1 MDIPGFLL
9 FCVFLHDFQ
18 KNMRFWNQ
26 IRRLWYFFK
35 LTLESVK
42 VYRFH
47 VRTMHTLLRQAVHDI
62 IHIMSWTAFLNEKM
76 YDRRTI
82 RKSCGN
88 WKSEDSGKTENLLAV
103 PVWLREYMHRG
114 RFSPEKRTYEELWMQ
129 KTDPTPGK
137 TPRSHRTAVRQACR
151 SGTGSGNGRKMWW
164 RSGAKRIV
172 RSSRSI
178 QKRKQPMESLHWLS
192 GKILQSW
199 QLRNL
204 WGGSS
209 GAAGRGKAV
218 IWSIFSEISRRK
230 FLRTQG
236 DHNTDKNTS
245 NRRNTGQLCY
255 IECSLGS
262 DFYKFLRS
270 KGERRSFVSIKR
282 QKNLVCSNW
291 NIDSQ

>member
-82 RKSCGN
+82 RKSRGN

-172 RSSRSI
+172 RRGSR
-178 QKRKQPMESLHWLS
+178 
-192 GKILQSW
+192 
-199 QLRNL
+199 
-204 WGGSS
+204 GSS
-209 GAAGRGKAV
+209 GHRGVYRRENNRWRA
-218 IWSIFSEISRRK
+218 SIGF
-230 FLRTQG
+230 QG
-236 DHNTDKNTS
+236 KSYN
-245 NRRNTGQLCY
+245 
-255 IECSLGS
+255 LGS
-262 DFYKFLRS
+262 FATYEEAVQARLDAEKRLYDPFLAKYREENS
-270 KGERRSFVSIKR
+270 WGRRGITILIKTLPTAGIPGSFAT
-282 QKNLVCSNW
+282 
-291 NIDSQ
+291 

>member
-103 PVWLREYMHRG
+103 PVWLRRAVDAEDGSDSRKNASI
-114 RFSPEKRTYEELWMQ
+114 SP
-129 KTDPTPGK
+129 D
-137 TPRSHRTAVRQACR
+137 
-151 SGTGSGNGRKMWW
+151 SGTAGLSFWDRQRERQKNVMAQWSKADRPKGI
-164 RSGAKRIV
+164 ARIV

-270 KGERRSFVSIKR
+270 KGERRSFVSIQR
-282 QKNLVCSNW
+282 QKNPVCSNW